1 MQTTIPSS
9 RFYRNLFLV
18 FLGSVVF
25 SFFYLRPF
33 KSAWH
38 PFIAGDG
45 LGYYAYLPATFIY
58 HDTELNFAWF
68 NKVYKANYVNSSFDN
83 PEDNFLVKYGD
94 KKINKYYQG
103 LSFIWMPFFF
113 VGHLAAK
120 IMHAPCD
127 GFSQPYQ
134 WSMALASLFYLLLAL
149 WYLRKLLHAILNNAL
164 IACIVPMFIFYGTHL
179 FPYAIFSN
187 SLSHVYSLC
196 FNILFV
202 FFLYKTFHGKNQQ
215 SVNASLALLFYC
227 ITVGIRPLNALV
239 ILLLPV
245 FYSSTFNWRDL
256 KRSKLV
262 YLLLLICF
270 GFIVYQARLMYLQT
284 HSFFPYTYS
293 NESFDFMHARFWEV
307 LFSYKIGLFVYVPL
321 ILLSLVGLFYLP
333 EKKWILMFVFFMG
346 ILFLYSAW
354 WYWPINRRAMID
366 DYFVPAVLIG
376 FVCVSIKKPAAQF
389 GFYGLLMLSVF
400 YYQLKNYQMQNGIL
414 DEFKTYKEVY
424 WRNFFRTYKANM
436 YLVEPSAIHDQ
447 QDFNFDFEK
456 DADLSFVQKSK
467 VQSGKQAMVLSP
479 DKNFVQLAVLPFP
492 KLFDTNKANCIRFS
506 LSTFFEKGITAA
518 HLFIQFYDT
527 EGTSIL
533 DVPFYLHADDIFP
546 NRWDLKEFGY
556 EIENHKIINS
566 YTVQS
571 IGIAMWNLEAKKNI
585 YVDDLKVE
593 FILLKPG
600 G

>member
-1 MQTTIPSS
+1 MQTAIISSS
-9 RFYRNLFLV
+9 RYRNLFYL
-18 FLGSVVF
+18 FLCTVVI
-25 SFFYLRPF
+25 SFFYLRPL

-58 HDTELNFAWF
+58 HDKALNFAWF
-68 NKVYKANYVNSSFDN
+68 NKVYRAHYVNSSFDN
-83 PEDNFLVKYGD
+83 PEDNFLVQYGD

-113 VGHLAAK
+113 VGHLTAK
-120 IMHAPCD
+120 LMHAPAD

-134 WSMALASLFYLLLAL
+134 LSMAFASLFYLIIAL
-149 WYLRKLLHAILNNAL
+149 WYLRKLLQLLFQHDAMAAVI
-164 IACIVPMFIFYGTHL
+164 PMLIFYGSHL

-187 SLSHVYSLC
+187 TLSHVYSLC
-196 FNILFV
+196 FNILFLY
-202 FFLYKTFHGKNQQ
+202 FLHKTFNEKNQ
-215 SVNASLALLFYC
+215 VTIHAALALLFYC

-239 ILLLPV
+239 LLLLPV
-245 FYSSTFNWRDL
+245 FYQPGFHWRNL
-256 KRSKLV
+256 KSNASVFFILLV
-262 YLLLLICF
+262 CLV
-270 GFIVYQARLMYLQT
+270 FIVYQARLMFLQT

-293 NESFDFMHARFWEV
+293 NESFDFMHARFWEAM
-307 LFSYKIGLFVYVPL
+307 FSYKIGLFVYVPML
-321 ILLSLVGLFYLP
+321 LLSMAGLFYLP
-333 EKKWILMFVFFMG
+333 HKKWLILFLFFMG

-366 DYFVPAVLIG
+366 YYFIPAIFMG
-376 FVCVSIKKPAAQF
+376 FACRSIKWPAAKF
-389 GFYGLLMLSVF
+389 TYYGLLFSSVL

-414 DEFKTYKEVY
+414 DEFKTYKDIY
-424 WRNFFRTYKANM
+424 WRNFFRTEKANM
-436 YLVEPSAIHDQ
+436 YLIEPNAIEKK
-447 QDFNFDFEK
+447 QDFYFDFEK
-456 DADLSFVQKSK
+456 DADLNFVQKNK

-506 LSTFFEKGITAA
+506 LSTFFEKDITAA

-556 EIENHKIINS
+556 EIENPSLINS

-571 IGIAMWNLEAKKNI
+571 IGIAMWNLEAKRNI

-593 FILLKPG
+593 FILLKP
-600 G
+600 